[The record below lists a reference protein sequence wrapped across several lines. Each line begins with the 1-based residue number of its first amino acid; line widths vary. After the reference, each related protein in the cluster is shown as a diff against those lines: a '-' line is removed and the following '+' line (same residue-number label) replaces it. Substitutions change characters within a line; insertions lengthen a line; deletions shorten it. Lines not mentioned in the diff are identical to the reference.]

1 MNDIITVR
9 GFVATE
15 PKSSTT
21 PGGTRTASFRLGS
34 TERRFDR
41 ANDVWADGNT
51 NWFSVQAFRH
61 LAGNIGCS
69 VKKGQRV
76 IVVGKLKLRQWEHDG
91 KIYQV
96 AEIVAESVGHDLMWG
111 SANFIRTTGSNS
123 PQTMPAAP
131 RWSQRTHGLRRRKMR
146 KATRMTTR
154 MAVPQPSGKLSFRQ
168 EKAMS
173 RYSLILRR
181 ENLWTP
187 RFEMELALKWSRP

>member
-21 PGGTRTASFRLGS
+21 PGGTGTASFRLGT

-41 ANDVWADGNT
+41 ANDVWVDGST

-91 KIYQV
+91 RIYHV

-111 SANFIRTTGSNS
+111 SANFIRTSSNS
-123 PQTMPAAP
+123 IPQNMPVAPEVVPETPWPSADDDGEDGPHDDEDGSAAAGREVVLP
-131 RWSQRTHGLRRRKMR
+131 AGEGDASARVDTRTG
-146 KATRMTTR
+146 
-154 MAVPQPSGKLSFRQ
+154 
-168 EKAMS
+168 
-173 RYSLILRR
+173 
-181 ENLWTP
+181 
-187 RFEMELALKWSRP
+187 ELVDASA

>member
-21 PGGTRTASFRLGS
+21 PGGTGTASFRLGS

-41 ANDVWADGNT
+41 ANDAWVDGNT

-91 KIYQV
+91 KIYHV

-111 SANFIRTTGSNS
+111 SANFIRTSSSTIPQNMPVAPEVVPENPWPSADDDGEVGPQDDEDGNAAAEREVVLSAEEGGASVLVDTRTGE
-123 PQTMPAAP
+123 
-131 RWSQRTHGLRRRKMR
+131 LVD
-146 KATRMTTR
+146 AT
-154 MAVPQPSGKLSFRQ
+154 A
-168 EKAMS
+168 
-173 RYSLILRR
+173 
-181 ENLWTP
+181 
-187 RFEMELALKWSRP
+187 